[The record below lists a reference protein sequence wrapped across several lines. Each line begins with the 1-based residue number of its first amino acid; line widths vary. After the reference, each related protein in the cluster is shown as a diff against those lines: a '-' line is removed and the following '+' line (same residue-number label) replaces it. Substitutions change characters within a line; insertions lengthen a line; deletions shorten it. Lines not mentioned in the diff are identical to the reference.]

1 MDGKKPNGNSVKEFL
16 GKYGALLIALGRLAY
31 EVTNKLW
38 NDGGP
43 GSRVG

>member
-1 MDGKKPNGNSVKEFL
+1 MDRKKPNGNSVKEFL

-31 EVTNKLW
+31 GVTRELW

-43 GSRVG
+43 GSHIG